1 MCVCYLWSQHPLTHW
16 LCTISFF
23 NYLSLFLIEFLYF
36 LQFYIVVVWDIPNI
50 TQFVWY
56 IYMYI
61 VHIGVSV
68 IRLVYFRKS
77 IKSYWKVSLNRAAGP
92 PTNTKIKSLFFYV
105 KTAVTKSTAAFETM
119 IYNNNIMTFIY
130 GWWPRK
136 LLIVI
141 RIYMRIRSFAKF
153 PIVSSNRI
161 VLLLASGWWVITSIT
176 KVKVSKVKNKY
187 IIFDSETQFRR
198 KTQTC

>member
-1 MCVCYLWSQHPLTHW
+1 M
-16 LCTISFF
+16 F
-23 NYLSLFLIEFLYF
+23 
-36 LQFYIVVVWDIPNI
+36 DI
-50 TQFVWY
+50 Y

-61 VHIGVSV
+61 IHIGVSV

-153 PIVSSNRI
+153 PIVSSKRI